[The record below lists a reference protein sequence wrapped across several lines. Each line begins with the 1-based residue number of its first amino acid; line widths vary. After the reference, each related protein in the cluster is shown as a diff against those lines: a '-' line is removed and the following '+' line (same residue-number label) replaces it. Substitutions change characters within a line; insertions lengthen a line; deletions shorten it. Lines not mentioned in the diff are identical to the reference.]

1 MKRLVIVLTIGLLL
15 ATAFV
20 ASADCVPATG
30 TSGDDIITC
39 AGTSSGLMRGRAGN
53 DLITVT
59 GTLTGTVTGGAN
71 DDTITVDGTMTGTV
85 YGDDTVTDQNGSD
98 TIIINGT
105 VNGAVIGDTKIS
117 STAQGDDV
125 IIINGTITA
134 YVIGDSISTH
144 PTITGGNDTFI
155 LRDGAHG
162 GPDNSLSLSGDSGH
176 NSGYD
181 ILVFQFTVNS
191 EVDDLALSALIAG
204 ADPDHDRIT
213 FRGQTFVWSRFDE
226 LVNDLIR
233 NYVPIV
239 VTLDAFQ
246 PLRDGRLNAADHAA
260 PVAVYPVDYGSGQ
273 IGLHLYDSATGVL
286 LLEVT
291 PELIAATD
299 GVSEHTLIAEG
310 AGVVVYRL
318 ADGTFYVGAPMANGK
333 QYIMT
338 CDELSVT
345 TACSSTEVE

>member
-1 MKRLVIVLTIGLLL
+1 MKRIMIVLTVGLLM
-15 ATAFV
+15 TSAFV

-30 TSGDDIITC
+30 TDGDDIIIC
-39 AGTSSGLMRGRAGN
+39 SGTSSGLRGRAGN
-53 DLITVT
+53 DMITIT

-162 GPDNSLSLSGDSGH
+162 GPDNSLTMSGGSGY

-181 ILVFQFTVNS
+181 ILIFQFTVNS
-191 EVDDLALSALIAG
+191 EVDDLALSGLIAAANPNRG
-204 ADPDHDRIT
+204 SIV
-213 FRGQTFVWSRFDE
+213 FRGQTFFWSRFDE

-239 VTLDAFQ
+239 FTSHEFQ
-246 PLRDGRLNAADHAA
+246 PLRDGRLNGADHAA

-273 IGLHLYDSATGVL
+273 VGLHLYDTATGVL

-291 PELIAATD
+291 PEQIAATD
-299 GVSEHTLIAEG
+299 GVSANTLIAEG
-310 AGVVVYRL
+310 GGAVVYRL
-318 ADGTFYVGAPMANGK
+318 ADGTVYVGAPMANGK
-333 QYIMT
+333 QYLLT
-338 CDELSVT
+338 FAELSAN
-345 TACSSTEVE
+345 TAYTSTEVE